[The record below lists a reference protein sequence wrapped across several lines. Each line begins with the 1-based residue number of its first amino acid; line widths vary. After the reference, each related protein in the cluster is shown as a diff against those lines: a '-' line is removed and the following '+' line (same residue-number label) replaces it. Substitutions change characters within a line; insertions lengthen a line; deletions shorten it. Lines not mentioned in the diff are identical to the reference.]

1 MLLYFQGDDLM
12 SLIILKRTAV
22 MLIYMLPG
30 FILYKKHIITNG
42 GAGDMGKLL
51 ICIILPSAILN
62 SYNIE
67 FSKEKALMLLISFPA
82 AAAALLLSVIISR
95 IFFKGK
101 PIESFG
107 AAFSNAGFMGI
118 PLISSVIGEDMVYC
132 AAAFVALLNILQW
145 TYGVFLIT
153 GKRSAVSVKKIF
165 LIPVMISFIS
175 GAALF
180 FLPVRLPP
188 FISEILGTVSQMNAP
203 MAMMIIGFYMAQVS
217 FKDLFAGKRGY
228 AVSAVRLLIIP
239 LMTTLLAAALPPG
252 NYAFKLT
259 MIILAA
265 APIGTNAAVYAQL
278 YGGNYKAAA
287 GEIVLSTLL
296 SVVTMPLI
304 IQNAG
309 HILQNSPL

>member
-1 MLLYFQGDDLM
+1 M
-12 SLIILKRTAV
+12 SLIILNRIVV

-30 FILYKKHIITNG
+30 FILYKKHIISND
-42 GAGDMGKLL
+42 GAKDMGKLL
-51 ICIILPSAILN
+51 IYIILPSAIVN
-62 SYNIE
+62 SYNMD
-67 FSKEKALMLLISFPA
+67 FSNEKAFMLLISFLA
-82 AAAALLLSVIISR
+82 ALFALLLSVIISR

-101 PIESFG
+101 PIEGFG

-132 AAAFVALLNILQW
+132 AAAYVAILNILQW

-153 GKRSAVSVKKIF
+153 GKKSAVSVKKIF
-165 LIPVMISFIS
+165 FNPVIISFIL
-175 GAALF
+175 GVVLF
-180 FLPVRLPP
+180 FLPVRLPL

-203 MAMMIIGFYMAQVS
+203 IAMIIIGFYMAQISV
-217 FKDLFAGKRGY
+217 KELFISKNGY

-239 LMTTLLAAALPPG
+239 LMTTLLAAVMPFG
-252 NYAFKLT
+252 NFAFKLT

-265 APIGTNAAVYAQL
+265 APIGSNVAVYAQI

-296 SVVTMPLI
+296 SVITMPLI
-304 IQNAG
+304 IQISEY
-309 HILQNSPL
+309 ILQNNSL

>member
-1 MLLYFQGDDLM
+1 M
-12 SLIILKRTAV
+12 SLIILNRIVV

-30 FILYKKHIITNG
+30 FILYKKHIISND
-42 GAGDMGKLL
+42 GAKDMGKLL
-51 ICIILPSAILN
+51 IYIILPSAIVN
-62 SYNIE
+62 SYNMD
-67 FSKEKALMLLISFPA
+67 FSNEKAFMLLISFLA
-82 AAAALLLSVIISR
+82 ALLALLLSVIISR

-132 AAAFVALLNILQW
+132 AAAFVAILNILQW

-153 GKRSAVSVKKIF
+153 GKKSVVSVKKIF
-165 LIPVMISFIS
+165 FNPVIISFIW
-175 GAALF
+175 GVVLF
-180 FLPVRLPP
+180 FLPVRLPL

-203 MAMMIIGFYMAQVS
+203 IAMIIIGFYMAQISV
-217 FKDLFAGKRGY
+217 KELFISKNGY

-239 LMTTLLAAALPPG
+239 LMTTLLAAVMPFG
-252 NYAFKLT
+252 NFAFKLT
-259 MIILAA
+259 IIILAA
-265 APIGTNAAVYAQL
+265 APIGSNVAVYAQI

-296 SVVTMPLI
+296 SVITMPLI
-304 IQNAG
+304 IQISEY
-309 HILQNSPL
+309 ILQNNSL